1 MDQNVP
7 TAPAG
12 PATGAPLT
20 ALRVIVLLHLAA
32 ILWEGVTAG
41 QLVTFN
47 LAAEPLHYFGAFGVH
62 VAAGAQVLAA
72 AWLWSRARRT
82 ALGLLVLSAVAFG
95 LGFLQAALG
104 TYGPLQ
110 VHVPLAV
117 ALMALVAW
125 TAAMAWLR
133 PAARA

>member
-1 MDQNVP
+1 MDR
-7 TAPAG
+7 PAHTTSTG

-20 ALRVIVLLHLAA
+20 ALRVTVLLHLAA
-32 ILWEGVTAG
+32 LLWEGATAG

-47 LAAEPLHYFGAFGVH
+47 TEALPFHYFGAFGVH
-62 VAAGAQVLAA
+62 AAAGAQLLAA
-72 AWLWSRARRT
+72 AWLWTRARRA
-82 ALGLLVLSAVAFG
+82 ALGLAVLSLVAFA

-110 VHVPLAV
+110 AHVPLAV
-117 ALMALVAW
+117 VLMGLVGW
-125 TAAMAWLR
+125 TAALAWTR